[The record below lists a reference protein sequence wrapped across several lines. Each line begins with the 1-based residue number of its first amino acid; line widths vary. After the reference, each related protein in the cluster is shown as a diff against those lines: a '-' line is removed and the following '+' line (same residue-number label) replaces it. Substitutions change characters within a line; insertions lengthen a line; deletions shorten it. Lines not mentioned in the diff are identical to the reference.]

1 MNFYRQPILLFGIIL
16 PIVGTIILLALCAML
31 KANIVS
37 RFAEKQQGYQSAERD
52 RIAALQI
59 ETLISRQRPH
69 LKRWQAALT
78 EETAGTV
85 TNQLRAIAETRQRW
99 GGSQVYIQVIDRR
112 QRDDEIRAGLA
123 AGLSVPALS
132 RRVSAS
138 PATIRRRKGEWL
150 G

>member
-1 MNFYRQPILLFGIIL
+1 MQDPLADALARLLDLGL
-16 PIVGTIILLALCAML
+16 DRDLC
-31 KANIVS
+31 
-37 RFAEKQQGYQSAERD
+37 R
-52 RIAALQI
+52 
-59 ETLISRQRPH
+59 
-69 LKRWQAALT
+69 
-78 EETAGTV
+78 
-85 TNQLRAIAETRQRW
+85 RAIAETRQRW

-112 QRDDEIRAGLA
+112 QRDEEIRAGLA